1 MGSKFRVQ
9 RTILLLKKLLN
20 LPPSCSQLMLSALLL
35 SNCDN
40 VVIVT
45 TLWSEASDS
54 TTDILN
60 RKIFHRKNSVKIL
73 KNSLPKFVNLIK
85 ISAVDCMQRKISGM
99 RSQLISCYLVK
110 FQRFSLGFTKT

>member
-1 MGSKFRVQ
+1 MGSKLRVQ

-54 TTDILN
+54 TTDIL
-60 RKIFHRKNSVKIL
+60 KNSDKIL
-73 KNSLPKFVNLIK
+73 KNPLPKFVNHIK